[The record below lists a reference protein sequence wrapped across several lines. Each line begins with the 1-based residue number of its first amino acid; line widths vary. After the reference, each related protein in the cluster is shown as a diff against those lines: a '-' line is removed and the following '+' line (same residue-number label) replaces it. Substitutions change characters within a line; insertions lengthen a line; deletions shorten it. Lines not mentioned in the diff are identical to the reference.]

1 MFDLRQALGALAVA
15 AAVALTGAAQGQAQ
29 SQAQEF
35 PPLPAAIKD
44 QGKIRIGV
52 KCDSP
57 PFGASAPDGSHIGI
71 EVEMAKKIGE
81 FAFGSADGAELSCVT
96 SEARIPSLNSGKLD
110 LILATLGRTAARQEV
125 IDYSNIYFWGTS
137 NVLVP
142 ADSAVTKLSDLAGK
156 TLIIVKGATQIK
168 WLEANI
174 PDIKI
179 LQLNTTAD
187 GVQALLQGR
196 ADGFVGDGGLVY
208 TLGGN
213 YPDLRVVEE
222 GLDLGVNGIGL
233 RKNEPELQAFVNAAL
248 AKLRTDG
255 FYERVIPQYVAE
267 PAVAEVMKRG
277 FLENPPQM

>member
-1 MFDLRQALGALAVA
+1 MSEFKITIGAMLLGGFVALAGTNGV
-15 AAVALTGAAQGQAQ
+15 LAQDLPNL
-29 SQAQEF
+29 
-35 PPLPAAIKD
+35 PPAIKD

-57 PFGASAPDGSHIGI
+57 PFGASGPDGKPVGI

-81 FAFGSADGAELSCVT
+81 FAFGSPEGAELSCIT
-96 SEARIPSLNSGKLD
+96 SEARIPSLQSNKLD
-110 LILATLGRTAARQEV
+110 LILATLGRTPARQEV

-142 ADSAVTKLSDLAGK
+142 VDSPVQKLSDLQGR
-156 TLIIVKGATQIK
+156 TVLVVKGASQIK

-174 PDIKI
+174 PDINI

-187 GVQALLQGR
+187 GIQALKQGR
-196 ADGFVGDGGLVY
+196 ADGYVGDGGLIY

-213 YPDLRVVEE
+213 YPDMRIIEE

-233 RKNEPELQAFVNAAL
+233 RKGEADLKAFVDAAL
-248 AKLRTDG
+248 AKLRKDG
-255 FYERVIPQYVAE
+255 FYEKVIPEFVTE
-267 PAVAEVMKRG
+267 PAVVEVMKRG
-277 FLENPPQM
+277 FLEEPPLL

>member
-1 MFDLRQALGALAVA
+1 MSEYKITIGALLFGGF
-15 AAVALTGAAQGQAQ
+15 VALAGTNGVLAQD
-29 SQAQEF
+29 
-35 PPLPAAIKD
+35 LPNLPTAIKD

-57 PFGASAPDGSHIGI
+57 PFGASGPDGKPVGI

-81 FAFGSADGAELSCVT
+81 FAFGSSDGAELSCVT
-96 SEARIPSLNSGKLD
+96 SEARIPSLQSNKLD

-125 IDYSNIYFWGTS
+125 IDYSSIYFWGTS

-142 ADSAVTKLSDLAGK
+142 ADSPVQKLSDLQGK
-156 TLIIVKGATQIK
+156 TVLVVKGASQIK

-187 GVQALLQGR
+187 GIQALKQGR
-196 ADGFVGDGGLVY
+196 ADGYVGDGGLIY
-208 TLGGN
+208 TLAGN
-213 YPDLRVVEE
+213 YPDLRIIEE

-233 RKNEPELQAFVNAAL
+233 RKGEADLKAFVDAAL
-248 AKLRTDG
+248 EKLRKDG
-255 FYERVIPQYVAE
+255 FYEKIIPEFVTE
-267 PAVAEVMKRG
+267 PAVVEVMKRG
-277 FLENPPQM
+277 FLEEPPHI

>member
-1 MFDLRQALGALAVA
+1 MTKSCNSITVLLLSAAVTLGLAVGA
-15 AAVALTGAAQGQAQ
+15 AAQDL
-29 SQAQEF
+29 
-35 PPLPAAIKD
+35 PPLPEAIKE

-57 PFGASAPDGSHIGI
+57 PFGASGPDGKPQGI

-81 FAFGSADGAELSCVT
+81 FAFGSPEGAELSCIT
-96 SEARIPSLNSGKLD
+96 SEARIPSLQSGKLD

-142 ADSAVTKLSDLAGK
+142 ADSPVQKLSDLEGK
-156 TLIIVKGATQIK
+156 TVLVVKGASQIK

-174 PDIKI
+174 PGINI

-187 GVQALLQGR
+187 GVQALRQGR
-196 ADGFVGDGGLVY
+196 ADGFVGDGGLIA
-208 TLGGN
+208 TLGSN
-213 YPDLRVVEE
+213 YPEMRVVEE

-233 RKNEPELQAFVNAAL
+233 RKNEPELQTFVNAAL
-248 AKLRTDG
+248 DQLRRENFYQDIITD
-255 FYERVIPQYVAE
+255 FVDE
-267 PAVAEVMKRG
+267 PAVAEVMTRG
-277 FLENPPQM
+277 FLEEPPQM

>member
-1 MFDLRQALGALAVA
+1 MLALKTTLGALLIAGVA
-15 AAVALTGAAQGQAQ
+15 ALSGAAQAQ
-29 SQAQEF
+29 DM

-44 QGKIRIGV
+44 AGKIRIGV

-57 PFGASAPDGSHIGI
+57 PFGASGPDGKPVGI

-81 FAFGSADGAELSCVT
+81 YAFGSAEGAELSCVT

-110 LILATLGRTAARQEV
+110 LILATLGRTASRMEV

-142 ADSAVTKLSDLAGK
+142 ADSPVQKLADLEGK
-156 TLIIVKGATQIK
+156 TVIVVKGASQIK

-174 PDIKI
+174 PGINI

-187 GVQALLQGR
+187 GVQALKQGR

-213 YPDLRVVEE
+213 YPDMRVVEE

-233 RKNEPELQAFVNAAL
+233 RKEEPELKAFVDAVL
-248 AKLRTDG
+248 VELRKDG
-255 FYERVIPQYVAE
+255 FYEKVIPEYVQE
-267 PAVAEVMKRG
+267 PAVVEVMKRG
-277 FLENPPQM
+277 FMEEPPQL

>member
-1 MFDLRQALGALAVA
+1 MS
-15 AAVALTGAAQGQAQ
+15 GAAYAQ
-29 SQAQEF
+29 DF

-44 QGKIRIGV
+44 AGKIRIGV

-57 PFGASAPDGSHIGI
+57 PFGASGPDGKPLGI

-81 FAFGSADGAELSCVT
+81 FAFGSVDGAELSCVT

-110 LILATLGRTAARQEV
+110 LILATLGRTPSRMEV

-142 ADSAVTKLSDLAGK
+142 ADSPVQKLADLQGK
-156 TLIIVKGATQIK
+156 TVIVVKGASQIK

-187 GVQALLQGR
+187 GVQALKQGR

-213 YPDLRVVEE
+213 YPDMKVVEE

-233 RKNEPELQAFVNAAL
+233 RKDEPELKAFVDAAL
-248 AKLRTDG
+248 AELRKDG
-255 FYERVIPQYVAE
+255 FYEKVIPEFVQE
-267 PAVAEVMKRG
+267 PAVVEVMKRG
-277 FLENPPQM
+277 FLEEPPQI

>member
-1 MFDLRQALGALAVA
+1 MTRSHNSITALLLSAAVTIGLAAGAVA
-15 AAVALTGAAQGQAQ
+15 QDL
-29 SQAQEF
+29 
-35 PPLPAAIKD
+35 PPLPESIKE

-57 PFGASAPDGSHIGI
+57 PFGASGPDGKPQGI

-81 FAFGSADGAELSCVT
+81 FAFGSPEGAELSCIT
-96 SEARIPSLNSGKLD
+96 SEARIPSLQSGKLD

-142 ADSAVTKLSDLAGK
+142 ADSPVQTLSDLEGK
-156 TLIIVKGATQIK
+156 TVLVVKGASQIK

-174 PDIKI
+174 PGINI

-187 GVQALLQGR
+187 GVQALRQGR
-196 ADGFVGDGGLVY
+196 ADGFVGDGGLIA

-213 YPDLRVVEE
+213 YPEMRIVEE

-233 RKNEPELQAFVNAAL
+233 RKNEPELQSFVNAAL
-248 AKLRTDG
+248 DQLRREN
-255 FYERVIPQYVAE
+255 FYQDIITKFVDE
-267 PAVAEVMKRG
+267 PAVAEVMTRG
-277 FLENPPQM
+277 FLEEPPQM

>member
-1 MFDLRQALGALAVA
+1 MTRAHNSITALLLS
-15 AAVALTGAAQGQAQ
+15 AAVTLGLAAGATAQDL
-29 SQAQEF
+29 
-35 PPLPAAIKD
+35 PPLPEAIKE

-57 PFGASAPDGSHIGI
+57 PFGASGPDGKPQGI

-81 FAFGSADGAELSCVT
+81 FAFGSPEGAELSCIT
-96 SEARIPSLNSGKLD
+96 SEARIPSLQSGKLD

-142 ADSAVTKLSDLAGK
+142 ADSPVQKLSDLKDK
-156 TLIIVKGATQIK
+156 TVLVVKGASQIK

-174 PDIKI
+174 PGINI

-187 GVQALLQGR
+187 GIQALRQGR
-196 ADGFVGDGGLVY
+196 ADGFVGDGGLIA
-208 TLGGN
+208 TLGSN
-213 YPDLRVVEE
+213 YPEMRIIKE

-233 RKNEPELQAFVNAAL
+233 RKNEPELQTFVNAAL
-248 AKLRTDG
+248 DQLRREN
-255 FYERVIPQYVAE
+255 FYQDVITEFVDE
-267 PAVAEVMKRG
+267 PAVAEVMTRG
-277 FLENPPQM
+277 FLEEPPQL